1 MRGFTAPNLKGSDS
15 LREPTKSSDHVN
27 HGLFIWYPREESN
40 LYHFLRTELLYPL
53 SYRGLKSGGLASIIP
68 CSAYMKLL
76 TKSVI
81 GARRIFIKETRTVL
95 TSIVNFFWQLL
106 AEYSVRLLFHSQIVH
121 SQRTNEQ
128 FRLWLLL
135 HHRKHE

>member
-1 MRGFTAPNLKGSDS
+1 M
-15 LREPTKSSDHVN
+15 
-27 HGLFIWYPREESN
+27 WYPREESN

-53 SYRGLKSGGLASIIP
+53 SYRGLKFGDLVRIIP

-81 GARRIFIKETRTVL
+81 GARRIFVKEVRTLLRSLV
-95 TSIVNFFWQLL
+95 IFFWQLL

-128 FRLWLLL
+128 FPLMLLL
-135 HHRKHE
+135 HHRKRELYLQCLVHDYWREQN